1 MAETLKVGAILTN
14 ERYGTSARFSGAS
27 HFFRV
32 PNRYK
37 SQDSK
42 TTCFPYHAKRQRG
55 CQEAYARTSVK
66 EAKPKEVCQ
75 AAQAGNPN
83 RNPQT
88 ETPNRNPQP
97 NTIRNWGSPLGR
109 NGWFKVARRDA
120 DFVVLSF

>member
-1 MAETLKVGAILTN
+1 MSVM
-14 ERYGTSARFSGAS
+14 ERARVLAGRRTSSEFRIGTSL
-27 HFFRV
+27 
-32 PNRYK
+32 
-37 SQDSK
+37 K
-42 TTCFPYHAKRQRG
+42 TAKRHAFPTTQSAN
-55 CQEAYARTSVK
+55 EDARTSVK